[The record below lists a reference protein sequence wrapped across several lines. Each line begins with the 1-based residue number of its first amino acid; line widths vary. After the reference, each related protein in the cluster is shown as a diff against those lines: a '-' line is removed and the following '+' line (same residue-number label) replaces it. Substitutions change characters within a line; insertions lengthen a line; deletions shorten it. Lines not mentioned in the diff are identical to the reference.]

1 MSAEKTT
8 EPDEVLTDDELQAAA
23 APEQSIEEDDKP
35 RKRTVVVAEDESVNR
50 MDLVAMLEDSG
61 YEVVGEAA
69 NGEEAVELTRK
80 FRPSVVCMDVKMPR
94 MDGIEA
100 AGIICDENI
109 APVVMLTAFS
119 QSDLVKKA
127 TGAGAMAY
135 VTKPYEESKL
145 LPALEVAM
153 GRFAEINDLLD
164 NVERSESKL
173 HETEEQLKKAEEQL
187 KKAEETL
194 EERKLVDRA
203 KGLLMDKADF
213 SEQGAFRWIQKT
225 SMDQRIPKKRLAMAI
240 IAKYGD
246 QKSESQRMSANTA
259 TVEGTTRGTL
269 LVVDGHSLALPRFFC
284 LARREFQY
292 IRRSGDQRRLGLRH
306 HAFAGDRRGASG
318 SSCRRFRCQRRYL
331 PQYDVAAVQRHARCG
346 SRRSIDPAAV
356 DSTDADGPWR
366 HIHRKTWIRGR

>member
-1 MSAEKTT
+1 MAAEKTT
-8 EPDEVLTDDELQAAA
+8 EPDEVLTDEELQAAA
-23 APEQSIEEDDKP
+23 APEPDSANNNEAH
-35 RKRTVVVAEDESVNR
+35 KRTVVVAEDESVNR
-50 MDLVAMLEDSG
+50 MDLVAMLEDNG

-173 HETEEQLKKAEEQL
+173 QETEERL

-240 IAKYGD
+240 IAKYGE
-246 QKSESQRMSANTA
+246 QKSEAEDER
-259 TVEGTTRGTL
+259 
-269 LVVDGHSLALPRFFC
+269 
-284 LARREFQY
+284 
-292 IRRSGDQRRLGLRH
+292 
-306 HAFAGDRRGASG
+306 
-318 SSCRRFRCQRRYL
+318 
-331 PQYDVAAVQRHARCG
+331 
-346 SRRSIDPAAV
+346 
-356 DSTDADGPWR
+356 
-366 HIHRKTWIRGR
+366 

>member
-1 MSAEKTT
+1 MAARKKTTDSAEVS
-8 EPDEVLTDDELQAAA
+8 EVLTDEELKAAA
-23 APEQSIEEDDKP
+23 EPEEASTKEGEP
-35 RKRTVVVAEDESVNR
+35 HKRTVVVAEDESVNR
-50 MDLVAMLEDSG
+50 MDLVAMLEDNG

-69 NGEEAVELTRK
+69 NGEEAIELTRK
-80 FRPSVVCMDVKMPR
+80 YRPDVVCMDVKMPR
-94 MDGIEA
+94 TDGITA
-100 AGIICDENI
+100 AGVICDENI

-119 QSDLVKKA
+119 QPDLVKQA

-173 HETEEQLKKAEEQL
+173 RDTEEQL

-240 IAKYGD
+240 IAKYGE
-246 QKSESQRMSANTA
+246 QKSEAEDER
-259 TVEGTTRGTL
+259 
-269 LVVDGHSLALPRFFC
+269 
-284 LARREFQY
+284 
-292 IRRSGDQRRLGLRH
+292 
-306 HAFAGDRRGASG
+306 
-318 SSCRRFRCQRRYL
+318 
-331 PQYDVAAVQRHARCG
+331 
-346 SRRSIDPAAV
+346 
-356 DSTDADGPWR
+356 
-366 HIHRKTWIRGR
+366 

>member
-1 MSAEKTT
+1 MAAEKTT
-8 EPDEVLTDDELQAAA
+8 EPDEVLTDEELQAAA
-23 APEQSIEEDDKP
+23 APEPDSANNNEAH
-35 RKRTVVVAEDESVNR
+35 KRTVVVAEDESVNR
-50 MDLVAMLEDSG
+50 MDLVAMLEDNG

-69 NGEEAVELTRK
+69 NGEEAVELTCK

-173 HETEEQLKKAEEQL
+173 QETEEQL

-240 IAKYGD
+240 IAKYGE
-246 QKSESQRMSANTA
+246 QKSEAEDER
-259 TVEGTTRGTL
+259 
-269 LVVDGHSLALPRFFC
+269 
-284 LARREFQY
+284 
-292 IRRSGDQRRLGLRH
+292 
-306 HAFAGDRRGASG
+306 
-318 SSCRRFRCQRRYL
+318 
-331 PQYDVAAVQRHARCG
+331 
-346 SRRSIDPAAV
+346 
-356 DSTDADGPWR
+356 
-366 HIHRKTWIRGR
+366 

>member
-23 APEQSIEEDDKP
+23 APERPLEEEKP

-50 MDLVAMLEDSG
+50 MDLVAMLEDNG

-69 NGEEAVELTRK
+69 NGEEAVDLTRK

-164 NVERSESKL
+164 NVERSESNCMK
-173 HETEEQLKKAEEQL
+173 
-187 KKAEETL
+187 
-194 EERKLVDRA
+194 
-203 KGLLMDKADF
+203 
-213 SEQGAFRWIQKT
+213 
-225 SMDQRIPKKRLAMAI
+225 PK
-240 IAKYGD
+240 
-246 QKSESQRMSANTA
+246 S
-259 TVEGTTRGTL
+259 
-269 LVVDGHSLALPRFFC
+269 
-284 LARREFQY
+284 
-292 IRRSGDQRRLGLRH
+292 GLR
-306 HAFAGDRRGASG
+306 RRK
-318 SSCRRFRCQRRYL
+318 SS
-331 PQYDVAAVQRHARCG
+331 
-346 SRRSIDPAAV
+346 
-356 DSTDADGPWR
+356 
-366 HIHRKTWIRGR
+366 

>member
-135 VTKPYEESKL
+135 VTKPYEES
-145 LPALEVAM
+145 M

-246 QKSESQRMSANTA
+246 QKSEAEDER
-259 TVEGTTRGTL
+259 
-269 LVVDGHSLALPRFFC
+269 
-284 LARREFQY
+284 
-292 IRRSGDQRRLGLRH
+292 
-306 HAFAGDRRGASG
+306 
-318 SSCRRFRCQRRYL
+318 
-331 PQYDVAAVQRHARCG
+331 
-346 SRRSIDPAAV
+346 
-356 DSTDADGPWR
+356 
-366 HIHRKTWIRGR
+366 

>member
-1 MSAEKTT
+1 MVARNKTSET
-8 EPDEVLTDDELQAAA
+8 PESLGAVLTDDELKAAA
-23 APEQSIEEDDKP
+23 QAEDTTTTQDDAEQTADEN
-35 RKRTVVVAEDESVNR
+35 RQRTVVVAEDESVNR
-50 MDLVAMLEDSG
+50 MDLVAMLEDNG
-61 YEVVGEAA
+61 YKVVGEAA

-80 FRPSVVCMDVKMPR
+80 FRPDVVCMDVKMPR
-94 MDGIEA
+94 MDGIAA
-100 AGIICDENI
+100 AGVICDENI

-119 QSDLVKKA
+119 QPDLVRQA

-164 NVERSESKL
+164 TVERGENKL
-173 HETEEQLKKAEEQL
+173 KSAQEELKKMEAQLKKAED
-187 KKAEETL
+187 TL

-246 QKSESQRMSANTA
+246 PKPESNN
-259 TVEGTTRGTL
+259 
-269 LVVDGHSLALPRFFC
+269 D
-284 LARREFQY
+284 
-292 IRRSGDQRRLGLRH
+292 
-306 HAFAGDRRGASG
+306 
-318 SSCRRFRCQRRYL
+318 
-331 PQYDVAAVQRHARCG
+331 
-346 SRRSIDPAAV
+346 
-356 DSTDADGPWR
+356 
-366 HIHRKTWIRGR
+366 

>member
-1 MSAEKTT
+1 MTAKNET
-8 EPDEVLTDDELQAAA
+8 EQAQPATPVLTDDELKAVAAGESVTSVD
-23 APEQSIEEDDKP
+23 EQTAVSEPDEH

-50 MDLVAMLEDSG
+50 MDLVAMLEDNG
-61 YEVVGEAA
+61 YEVVGEDA

-80 FRPSVVCMDVKMPR
+80 YRPDVVCMDVKMPR
-94 MDGIEA
+94 MDGITA
-100 AGIICDENI
+100 AGVICDENI

-119 QSDLVKKA
+119 QPDLVKQA

-153 GRFAEINDLLD
+153 GRFQEINDLLD
-164 NVERSESKL
+164 NVERSENEL
-173 HETEEQLKKAEEQL
+173 NETRDQLREAEEKLKKAQES
-187 KKAEETL
+187 L

-246 QKSESQRMSANTA
+246 QKPEA
-259 TVEGTTRGTL
+259 TDE
-269 LVVDGHSLALPRFFC
+269 
-284 LARREFQY
+284 
-292 IRRSGDQRRLGLRH
+292 
-306 HAFAGDRRGASG
+306 
-318 SSCRRFRCQRRYL
+318 
-331 PQYDVAAVQRHARCG
+331 
-346 SRRSIDPAAV
+346 
-356 DSTDADGPWR
+356 
-366 HIHRKTWIRGR
+366 

>member
-1 MSAEKTT
+1 MAARKKTTDSAEVS
-8 EPDEVLTDDELQAAA
+8 EVLTDEELKAAA
-23 APEQSIEEDDKP
+23 EPEEASTKEGEP
-35 RKRTVVVAEDESVNR
+35 HKRTVVGAEDESVNR
-50 MDLVAMLEDSG
+50 MDLVAMLEDNG

-69 NGEEAVELTRK
+69 NGEEAIELTRK
-80 FRPSVVCMDVKMPR
+80 YRPDVVCMDVKMPR
-94 MDGIEA
+94 TDGITA
-100 AGIICDENI
+100 AGMICDENI

-119 QSDLVKKA
+119 QPDLVKQA

-173 HETEEQLKKAEEQL
+173 RDTEEQLKKAEEQL

-240 IAKYGD
+240 IAKYGE
-246 QKSESQRMSANTA
+246 QKSEAEDER
-259 TVEGTTRGTL
+259 
-269 LVVDGHSLALPRFFC
+269 
-284 LARREFQY
+284 
-292 IRRSGDQRRLGLRH
+292 
-306 HAFAGDRRGASG
+306 
-318 SSCRRFRCQRRYL
+318 
-331 PQYDVAAVQRHARCG
+331 
-346 SRRSIDPAAV
+346 
-356 DSTDADGPWR
+356 
-366 HIHRKTWIRGR
+366 

>member
-1 MSAEKTT
+1 MAAEKTT
-8 EPDEVLTDDELQAAA
+8 EPDEVLTDEELQAAA
-23 APEQSIEEDDKP
+23 APEPDSANNNEAH
-35 RKRTVVVAEDESVNR
+35 KRTVVVAEDESVNR
-50 MDLVAMLEDSG
+50 MDLVAMLEDNG

-80 FRPSVVCMDVKMPR
+80 FRPSVVCIDVKMPR

-173 HETEEQLKKAEEQL
+173 QETEEQL

-240 IAKYGD
+240 IAKYGE
-246 QKSESQRMSANTA
+246 QKSEAEDER
-259 TVEGTTRGTL
+259 
-269 LVVDGHSLALPRFFC
+269 
-284 LARREFQY
+284 
-292 IRRSGDQRRLGLRH
+292 
-306 HAFAGDRRGASG
+306 
-318 SSCRRFRCQRRYL
+318 
-331 PQYDVAAVQRHARCG
+331 
-346 SRRSIDPAAV
+346 
-356 DSTDADGPWR
+356 
-366 HIHRKTWIRGR
+366 